1 MYSVHKKFGQK
12 ERNTVTKQEM
22 MQYLSAVSDVET
34 ALYFYEEA
42 ADKLRQNRDSMKPAA
57 VCPEKEKVLR
67 EYWQAHMPKH
77 EHDRFWKSG
86 IGYKVS
92 GIVWLL
98 IFIIRSAQQGGII
111 WWRALLYPLLAAGC
125 GLVIQLLGL
134 FIFDGFLDDFLDLQ
148 KWNKKRIAVQ
158 MAGAEVYEKQMRF
171 YKEACEIED
180 KAKKEMDVPIA
191 EMDKKCEELKLQR
204 DQLYAMNVLHPNFQ
218 NMIAANQIRE
228 YLEMGICDELEGTN
242 GAYALYMQDV
252 RANRICESIDDL
264 RQTVQEGFNE
274 VKGKM
279 SAVMAELRRTNANI
293 DALNTSI
300 NSGFSDM
307 QRAISEGQEKF
318 NANQQASLNEANG
331 YLRSISKTLQDAGHN
346 EYIALKE
353 ANVSSYLRRI
363 Y

>member
-1 MYSVHKKFGQK
+1 M
-12 ERNTVTKQEM
+12 
-22 MQYLSAVSDVET
+22 AVEET
-34 ALYFYEEA
+34 
-42 ADKLRQNRDSMKPAA
+42 
-57 VCPEKEKVLR
+57 
-67 EYWQAHMPKH
+67 
-77 EHDRFWKSG
+77 
-86 IGYKVS
+86 
-92 GIVWLL
+92 
-98 IFIIRSAQQGGII
+98 
-111 WWRALLYPLLAAGC
+111 
-125 GLVIQLLGL
+125 
-134 FIFDGFLDDFLDLQ
+134 
-148 KWNKKRIAVQ
+148 
-158 MAGAEVYEKQMRF
+158 YEKQMRF
-171 YKEACEIED
+171 YKDACAIEN
-180 KAKKEMDVPIA
+180 KAKREMDMAID

-204 DQLYAMNVLHPNFQ
+204 SQLYAMNILHPNFQ
-218 NMIAANQIRE
+218 NMIAVNQIRE

-331 YLRSISKTLQDAGHN
+331 YLRSISKTLQDVGHN

>member
-22 MQYLSAVSDVET
+22 MQYLSAVSDVEG

-42 ADKLRQNRDSMKPAA
+42 EGKLKQDRDSMKPAA
-57 VCPEKEKVLR
+57 VRPERPKPHF
-67 EYWQAHMPKH
+67 EYSVDLFEEYGAGYWI
-77 EHDRFWKSG
+77 SG
-86 IGYKVS
+86 V
-92 GIVWLL
+92 VWLVF
-98 IFIIRSAQQGGII
+98 FILECVQEGRFI
-111 WWRALLYPLLAAGC
+111 WWEAFVFPFLSAGC
-125 GLVIQLLGL
+125 GWVLNWIGIFVFDACLTPLFTLGSR
-134 FIFDGFLDDFLDLQ
+134 
-148 KWNKKRIAVQ
+148 KRKEREADAIAE
-158 MAGAEVYEKQMRF
+158 AAYEKKVRF
-171 YKEACEIED
+171 YEEACAIEN
-180 KAKKEMDVPIA
+180 KAIKKMDETIDGVN
-191 EMDKKCEELKLQR
+191 KKCEELRLQR
-204 DQLYAMNVLHPNFQ
+204 SQLYAMNVLHPSFQ

-228 YLEMGICDELEGTN
+228 YLEMGICDGLEGTN

>member
-1 MYSVHKKFGQK
+1 M
-12 ERNTVTKQEM
+12 TKQEM
-22 MQYLSAVSDVET
+22 MQYLSAVSDVEG

-42 ADKLRQNRDSMKPAA
+42 EGKLKQDRDSMKPAA
-57 VCPEKEKVLR
+57 VRPERPKPHF
-67 EYWQAHMPKH
+67 EYSVDLFEEYGAGYWI
-77 EHDRFWKSG
+77 SG
-86 IGYKVS
+86 V
-92 GIVWLL
+92 VWLV
-98 IFIIRSAQQGGII
+98 IFILDCVQAGHFV
-111 WWRALLYPLLAAGC
+111 WWAAFVYPFLSAGC
-125 GLVIQLLGL
+125 GWVLNWIGIFVFDACLTPLFTLGSR
-134 FIFDGFLDDFLDLQ
+134 
-148 KWNKKRIAVQ
+148 KRKEREADAIAE
-158 MAGAEVYEKQMRF
+158 AAYEKKVRF
-171 YKEACEIED
+171 YEEACAIEN
-180 KAKKEMDVPIA
+180 KAIKKMDETIDGVN
-191 EMDKKCEELKLQR
+191 KKCEELRLQR
-204 DQLYAMNVLHPNFQ
+204 SQLYAMNVLHPSFQ

-346 EYIALKE
+346 EYIALM
-353 ANVSSYLRRI
+353 
-363 Y
+363 

>member
-1 MYSVHKKFGQK
+1 M
-12 ERNTVTKQEM
+12 TKQEM
-22 MQYLSAVSDVET
+22 MQYLSAVSDVEG

-42 ADKLRQNRDSMKPAA
+42 EGKLKQDRDSMKSAA
-57 VCPEKEKVLR
+57 VCPEKSWPEYAFREK
-67 EYWQAHMPKH
+67 
-77 EHDRFWKSG
+77 RFYEKG
-86 IGYKVS
+86 IGYWIS
-92 GIVWLL
+92 
-98 IFIIRSAQQGGII
+98 GII
-111 WWRALLYPLLAAGC
+111 WLGFFILDCVQQGRFIWWAALVYPLLGYGC
-125 GLVIQLLGL
+125 GWVLQWVGRFL
-134 FIFDGFLDDFLDLQ
+134 FDNVLESIFDFQ
-148 KWNKKRIAVQ
+148 RIKKRNEAAEMAV
-158 MAGAEVYEKQMRF
+158 EETYEKQMRF
-171 YKEACEIED
+171 YKEACAIED
-180 KAKKEMDVPIA
+180 KAKREMDTAID
-191 EMDKKCEELKLQR
+191 ELDKKCKELKLQR
-204 DQLYAMNVLHPNFQ
+204 SQLYAMNVLHPSFQ

-307 QRAISEGQEKF
+307 QNAISEGQKKF

-346 EYIALKE
+346 EYVALKE

>member
-1 MYSVHKKFGQK
+1 M
-12 ERNTVTKQEM
+12 
-22 MQYLSAVSDVET
+22 D
-34 ALYFYEEA
+34 
-42 ADKLRQNRDSMKPAA
+42 
-57 VCPEKEKVLR
+57 
-67 EYWQAHMPKH
+67 
-77 EHDRFWKSG
+77 
-86 IGYKVS
+86 
-92 GIVWLL
+92 
-98 IFIIRSAQQGGII
+98 
-111 WWRALLYPLLAAGC
+111 
-125 GLVIQLLGL
+125 
-134 FIFDGFLDDFLDLQ
+134 
-148 KWNKKRIAVQ
+148 
-158 MAGAEVYEKQMRF
+158 MA
-171 YKEACEIED
+171 ID
-180 KAKKEMDVPIA
+180 

>member
-1 MYSVHKKFGQK
+1 
-12 ERNTVTKQEM
+12 M
-22 MQYLSAVSDVET
+22 MQYLSAVSDVEG

-42 ADKLRQNRDSMKPAA
+42 EGKLKQDRDSMKSAA
-57 VCPEKEKVLR
+57 VCPEKSWPEYAFREK
-67 EYWQAHMPKH
+67 
-77 EHDRFWKSG
+77 RFYEKG
-86 IGYKVS
+86 IGYWIS
-92 GIVWLL
+92 
-98 IFIIRSAQQGGII
+98 GII
-111 WWRALLYPLLAAGC
+111 WLGFFILDCVQQGRFIWWAALVYPLLGYGC
-125 GLVIQLLGL
+125 GWVLQWVGRFL
-134 FIFDGFLDDFLDLQ
+134 FDNVLESIFDFQ
-148 KWNKKRIAVQ
+148 RIKKRNEAAEMAV
-158 MAGAEVYEKQMRF
+158 EETYEKQMRF
-171 YKEACEIED
+171 YKEACAIED
-180 KAKKEMDVPIA
+180 KAKREMDTAID
-191 EMDKKCEELKLQR
+191 ELDKKCKELKLQR
-204 DQLYAMNVLHPNFQ
+204 SQLYAMNVLHPSFQ

-307 QRAISEGQEKF
+307 QNAISEGQKKF

-346 EYIALKE
+346 EYVALKE

>member
-1 MYSVHKKFGQK
+1 M
-12 ERNTVTKQEM
+12 
-22 MQYLSAVSDVET
+22 DET
-34 ALYFYEEA
+34 
-42 ADKLRQNRDSMKPAA
+42 
-57 VCPEKEKVLR
+57 
-67 EYWQAHMPKH
+67 
-77 EHDRFWKSG
+77 
-86 IGYKVS
+86 I
-92 GIVWLL
+92 
-98 IFIIRSAQQGGII
+98 
-111 WWRALLYPLLAAGC
+111 
-125 GLVIQLLGL
+125 
-134 FIFDGFLDDFLDLQ
+134 DGV
-148 KWNKKRIAVQ
+148 N
-158 MAGAEVYEKQMRF
+158 
-171 YKEACEIED
+171 
-180 KAKKEMDVPIA
+180 
-191 EMDKKCEELKLQR
+191 KKCEELRLQR
-204 DQLYAMNVLHPNFQ
+204 SQLYAMNVLHPSFQ

-252 RANRICESIDDL
+252 RANRICKSIDDL